1 MAELMRIAGRIS
13 VASYGGVAR
22 VMATNPITLGF
33 PAGRLCSCCCRY
45 VHQRDS
51 GRQTVFC
58 HEIGKNCPGWILVE
72 SGQPSGEADDFYDGG
87 MILPF
92 ADHKGYGL
100 GVVLEFLTGIL
111 LGDARELNWLILALD
126 IATFREKDEYA
137 TDAEAFIKTLKE
149 TPAATGFVEVMALSE
164 PEARVSAQRESERI
178 PLPDATWQ
186 VIKEIA
192 HKVGLSNLNTFLDPT
207 TKSNGKQ

>member
-1 MAELMRIAGRIS
+1 
-13 VASYGGVAR
+13 
-22 VMATNPITLGF
+22 
-33 PAGRLCSCCCRY
+33 
-45 VHQRDS
+45 
-51 GRQTVFC
+51 
-58 HEIGKNCPGWILVE
+58 
-72 SGQPSGEADDFYDGG
+72 
-87 MILPF
+87 MIET
-92 ADHKGYGL
+92 H
-100 GVVLEFLTGIL
+100 
-111 LGDARELNWLILALD
+111 WALD

-164 PEARVSAQRESERI
+164 PEAWVSAQRESERI

>member
-1 MAELMRIAGRIS
+1 MFYR
-13 VASYGGVAR
+13 
-22 VMATNPITLGF
+22 
-33 PAGRLCSCCCRY
+33 
-45 VHQRDS
+45 
-51 GRQTVFC
+51 
-58 HEIGKNCPGWILVE
+58 EIGKNCPGWILVE

-137 TDAEAFIKTLKE
+137 TDTEAFIKTLKE